1 MTDRPSKVPSRS
13 GADKAWPLE
22 AELDAV
28 QAACRVLVAISS
40 QSIAAV
46 EDEVDLTQFRALVIV
61 ASRGS
66 VSLGELAEGAGLHLS
81 TASRM
86 CDRMVAASLL
96 NRADDPANRRQLV
109 LTLTD
114 RGRRLVEKVMHQ
126 RRTALEPMLAA
137 MPKSRRAEL
146 VTLLQEF
153 AALRPPPTDSDLWS
167 MGWTTS

>member
-1 MTDRPSKVPSRS
+1 MQEEGVGD
-13 GADKAWPLE
+13 GELE
-22 AELDAV
+22 AV

-46 EDEVDLTQFRALVIV
+46 EDQVDLTQFRALVIV

-66 VSLGELAEGAGLHLS
+66 LSLGELADAGALHLS

-86 CDRMVAASLL
+86 CERMVAAGLM
-96 NRADDPANRRQLV
+96 NRADDPTNRRQLI

-114 RGRRLVEKVMHQ
+114 EGRRLVDEVMRS
-126 RRTALEPMLAA
+126 RRAAFEPMLAA

-153 AALRPPPTDSDLWS
+153 AASTPPPPESDLWS
-167 MGWTTS
+167 MGWQT